1 LTVTIGSQ
9 SLPTTVQSDGSWSV
23 TAAALT
29 AGTYNAV
36 ASVRSSAGDAGTAS
50 QTVIVEVNPDPPV
63 LGAVAS
69 FSVLGGTGVSN
80 SGSTVV
86 SGDLGVSP
94 STSVMGFPPGT
105 VGGTIHPGDAA
116 AASAQSAL
124 VTAYNDVA
132 GRTPSD
138 SFAGEIGGLTFQDG
152 VHYAAAA
159 ISLTGTVT
167 LDGRGDPNATFIF
180 QVNAAM
186 ATAAASHVTLINGA
200 QASHVF
206 WQVSGAFGT
215 GASATFAGTVMAAGA
230 VTLGAGA
237 ILDGRALSY
246 GLVTLSTNTV
256 TTS

>member
-1 LTVTIGSQ
+1 
-9 SLPTTVQSDGSWSV
+9 VQTDGGWSV

-29 AGTYNAV
+29 GGPHNVV
-36 ASVRSSAGDAGTAS
+36 ASARDAAGNAGSAVQS
-50 QTVIVEVNPDPPV
+50 LTVEINPDLPA
-63 LGAVAS
+63 LGAVS
-69 FSVLGGTGVSN
+69 TYSVFGGSGVSN
-80 SGSTVV
+80 SGATAL
-86 SGDLGVSP
+86 SGDLGAT
-94 STSVMGFPPGT
+94 TSGTIAGFPPGT
-105 VGGTIHPGDAA
+105 AGGTIHAGDSAA
-116 AASAQSAL
+116 ESAKSAL

-138 SFAGEIGGLTFQDG
+138 SFAGKIGGLTFHDG

-206 WQVSGAFGT
+206 WQVSGAFDT

-230 VTLGAGA
+230 ITLGAGA
-237 ILDGRALSY
+237 TLDGRALSY